1 MSSQDSLVLFD
12 IGNTESVIATANPS
26 AIHPRRRVSTPKLT
40 DPSFAQNWLKE
51 LQDTTPNP
59 TILVSTVVP
68 AVRPALAALLNPI
81 STQVLFLAH
90 DTPGVIGIDYPQ
102 PSTIGADRL
111 ANATAAL
118 QRVGAPCIVVDFGTA
133 VTFDVIDSRQ
143 NYVGGVIA
151 PGLAAMTTYFNEK
164 TALLPKIQLRHI
176 DHAIGKNTED
186 AMLIGAVHGYAH
198 MIRGL
203 LQEVESELQTPNTPV
218 ILTGGHAELI
228 AKSLNRP
235 HTLDPNLTLEGL
247 RLIALKNQESRNI

>member
-12 IGNTESVIATANPS
+12 IGNTETVIATASPS
-26 AIHPRRRVSTPKLT
+26 AIHPRCRVSTPKLT
-40 DPSFAQNWLKE
+40 NSPIAQNWLKE
-51 LQDTTPNP
+51 LQDLAPNP

-68 AVRPALAALLNPI
+68 AVKAALSDRLSPI
-81 STQVLFLAH
+81 SASVLFLEYN
-90 DTPGVIGIDYPQ
+90 TPGVIGIDYPQ
-102 PSTIGADRL
+102 PATIGADRL

-118 QRVGAPCIVVDFGTA
+118 QRAGGPCIVVDFGTA
-133 VTFDVIDSRQ
+133 VTFDVIDSQR

-164 TALLPKIQLRHI
+164 TALLPTIQLRHI

-203 LQEVESELQTPNTPV
+203 LQEVEAELQSPNVPV
-218 ILTGGHAELI
+218 ILTGGHSELI
-228 AKSLNRP
+228 AKSLDRP

-247 RLIALKNQESRNI
+247 RLIALRNRSTQQ